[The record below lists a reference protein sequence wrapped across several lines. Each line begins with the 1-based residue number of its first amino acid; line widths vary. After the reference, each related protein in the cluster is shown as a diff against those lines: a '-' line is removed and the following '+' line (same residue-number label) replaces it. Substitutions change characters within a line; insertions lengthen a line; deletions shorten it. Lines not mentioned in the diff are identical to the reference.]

1 MWFLFALC
9 TILFWGG
16 SDLFSKMATDPKDK
30 FSHWRMII
38 VVGIVMGLHGFYT
51 LFTEGAGYSISSLF
65 TYLPVSLLYIGA
77 MVLGYAGLRYIELSV
92 SSPICNSSGAVAAL
106 LCVVFLGDT
115 VDLIPAIAIG
125 VICVGI
131 FALSVI
137 EKRQAD
143 KEAGEEAIKAERKY
157 RFSAIAII
165 LPVLYCIIDGMGTF
179 ADAFYLDVKM
189 SELEANM
196 SYEFTF
202 LIIAIVAW
210 IYLVLVRKQK
220 FSLFGEK
227 TRIAGAICETAGQF
241 TYVFALA
248 GNAVVAAPMMSS
260 YCICSAIL
268 SHIFLKEKLSKAQ
281 YMALIPVILAII
293 VLGIYDI

>member
-1 MWFLFALC
+1 MWFIFALC

-16 SDLFSKMATDPKDK
+16 SDLFSKMATDPQDK
-30 FSHWRMII
+30 FSHWRMTI
-38 VVGIVMGLHGFYT
+38 VVGIVMGIHGFYT
-51 LFTEGAGYSISSLF
+51 LFTEGAGYHISSLL

-77 MVLGYAGLRYIELSV
+77 MVIGYAGLRYIELSV
-92 SSPICNSSGAVAAL
+92 SSPICNSSGAFAAI
-106 LCVVFLGDT
+106 LCLIFLGDSLDT
-115 VDLIPAIAIG
+115 VPAIAIAA
-125 VICVGI
+125 ICAGI
-131 FALSVI
+131 FALSVLQ
-137 EKRQAD
+137 KKNDD
-143 KEAGEEAIKAERKY
+143 KLVDAATIKAERKY

-165 LPVLYCIIDGMGTF
+165 LPVLYCIIDGLGTF

-189 SELEANM
+189 TEIEANL

-202 LIIAIVAW
+202 LIIAIVSWA
-210 IYLVLVRKQK
+210 YLVLVRKQK
-220 FSLFGEK
+220 FNLFGEK

-260 YCICSAIL
+260 YCVCSAIL
-268 SHIFLKEKLSKAQ
+268 SHIFLKEKLTKAQ
-281 YMALIPVILAII
+281 YIALIPVIAGII